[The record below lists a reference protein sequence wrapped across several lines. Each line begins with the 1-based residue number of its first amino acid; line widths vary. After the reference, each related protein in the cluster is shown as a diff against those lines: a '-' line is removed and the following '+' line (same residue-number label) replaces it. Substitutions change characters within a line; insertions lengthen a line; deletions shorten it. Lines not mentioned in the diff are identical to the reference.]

1 MLTSGNYDDA
11 IDNAISSL
19 KSNKD
24 KKGKQDYIYLLE
36 GFRQKRDLNPFA
48 FGNKRVIRKT

>member
-11 IDNAISSL
+11 IDNAIKP

-24 KKGKQDYIYLLE
+24 KNKQDYIYLLE
-36 GFRQKRDLNPFA
+36 GL
-48 FGNKRVIRKT
+48 